1 MSISSRLA
9 QWVVRIFVSD
19 ERRGSTPLPGTDS
32 IATPLGHKSYRDVN
46 LDASL
51 DEGVERARNRN
62 YVPFGEEMSDA
73 EDEAFWRDHPELA
86 RFRHVR
92 GDE

>member
-32 IATPLGHKSYRDVN
+32 VSTPLGYLSHRQVN
-46 LDASL
+46 EHASL
-51 DEGVERARNRN
+51 AEGVQRARTRN
-62 YVPFGEEMSDA
+62 YVTFGEEMSDA